1 MKKNQLE
8 NYGDLQLHF
17 TNNISNYINSVIGKR
32 MMGWNEIMGNN
43 LHNWGN
49 NDDNATTKLSKNA
62 IIHFWKG
69 GLENLK
75 IAIDAG
81 HDLVNSDH
89 NYTYLDYTYEQ
100 IDLNKAYGFNPIPE
114 GLTKEEAE
122 QILGLGTQMWG
133 EWTPTKK
140 EVYSQTFPRIAAYAE
155 TGWTLT
161 NNKNYKRFKSSLTV
175 LFKKWDENLD

>member
-1 MKKNQLE
+1 
-8 NYGDLQLHF
+8 
-17 TNNISNYINSVIGKR
+17 

-43 LHNWGN
+43 LHYWGN
-49 NDDNATTKLSKNA
+49 NEDNTTIKLSKNA

-69 GLENLK
+69 DLENLK

-100 IDLNKAYGFNPIPE
+100 IDLNKAYSFNPIPD
-114 GLTKEEAE
+114 GFTKEEAE

-155 TGWTLT
+155 TGWTL
-161 NNKNYKRFKSSLTV
+161 SLIHI
-175 LFKKWDENLD
+175 